1 MGGINLSA
9 TMDALATAFS
19 NVTGVTRAFA
29 WPTEDATPGTAVVGY
44 PDGDLELVIT
54 FQRGAD
60 KATFPVWIV
69 CGLVQDEETRDFASA
84 LLLGSA
90 DIIDAV
96 DGTLGSVVQYASTKL
111 ARFERVMVAG
121 MQHLS
126 VRFDVEVVS

>member
-44 PDGDLELVIT
+44 PLDPDQFAIT
-54 FQRGAD
+54 FGRGAD
-60 KATFPVWIV
+60 KATFPVWV
-69 CGLVQDEETRDFASA
+69 VAGLVQDEATRDFISA

-90 DIIDAV
+90 DVLDKV
-96 DGTLGSVVQYASTKL
+96 DGSLGSVVQTAIVINATI
-111 ARFERVMVAG
+111 ERLTVAG
-121 MQHLS
+121 NQHLS
-126 VRFDVEVVS
+126 VRFDVEVIA